1 MIADNKPTYEELEE
15 QNRELQKQNDA
26 LNWYYRSVVDNSMD
40 AILLTAPDGNVFFAN
55 QAACELFQMTEQ
67 EIIDGGRAA
76 VQDVDDDRIPEALEK
91 REKTGNFVGELNF
104 RKKDGSIFPG
114 EVSSVVYKDAE
125 GQLFTSMI
133 IRDATERN
141 KMEEAIRES
150 EELYR
155 LLAENSTDL
164 ITLFKNNRIVYVSPA
179 IETIL
184 GYSPDEFLKIDHTDL
199 FHPDDKEELV
209 ESINTRIATRDT
221 SPITYQYRQKHK
233 KGHYV
238 WLETTVKNKR
248 IEDSYTISV
257 LNTRDITERKQLESE
272 KDALI
277 AELEQALA
285 RVKKLEGI
293 LPICSFC
300 KKIRDD
306 QDHWQ
311 PIEQYIDERSDARFS
326 HGICPD
332 CYEEHC
338 QIDDD

>member
-1 MIADNKPTYEELEE
+1 
-15 QNRELQKQNDA
+15 
-26 LNWYYRSVVDNSMD
+26 MD
-40 AILLTAPDGNVFFAN
+40 AILLTAPDGSVFFAN
-55 QAACELFQMTEQ
+55 QAACDLFQMTEQ
-67 EIIDGGRAA
+67 EIIDAGRTA
-76 VQDVDDDRIPEALEK
+76 VLDVDDDRLPEALEK

-114 EVSSVVYKDAE
+114 EVSSVVYKDAD
-125 GQLFTSMI
+125 GQLFTSMV

-155 LLAENSTDL
+155 LLAEHSTDL

-184 GYSPDEFLKIDHTDL
+184 GYSPDEFLQIEHTDL
-199 FHPDDKEELV
+199 FHPDDKEGLV
-209 ESINTRIATRDT
+209 KSINTRIATRDT
-221 SPITYQYRQKHK
+221 RPITYRYRQKHK

-248 IEDSYTISV
+248 IEDNYTISV
-257 LNTRDITERKQLESE
+257 LNTRDITERKQIEFE

-277 AELEQALA
+277 VELEEALA

-293 LPICSFC
+293 LPICSYC

-306 QDHWQ
+306 QELWQ
-311 PIEQYIDERSDARFS
+311 PVEQYIDERSDAIFS

-332 CYEEHC
+332 CLEEHHHS
-338 QIDDD
+338 DKE